1 MNEKMQWWR
10 GNLWMGNVEGGEQ
23 QNPHSTVPETKV
35 PSNSQGLEW
44 WYKGPKKGIENQ
56 RKWNSATLRIPCAQ
70 GGSITEVNI
79 YMGGN
84 FWNLLVEIEVYLLS
98 VIPGLLWE
106 GVFCMIYGNH
116 HQSTLYCRDGRM
128 KSETKVSSWSRVWP
142 LALALITCPSLWYCL
157 QKERQSLKVSKYHI
171 DFQI

>member
-1 MNEKMQWWR
+1 MVYGLRYFNIWEHVPLWKIFLIRFLRLQLSWNRYKQLISLLKTMQWCFIFPAR
-10 GNLWMGNVEGGEQ
+10 VPLA
-23 QNPHSTVPETKV
+23 HSFSDHWGK
-35 PSNSQGLEW
+35 
-44 WYKGPKKGIENQ
+44 Y
-56 RKWNSATLRIPCAQ
+56 
-70 GGSITEVNI
+70 I